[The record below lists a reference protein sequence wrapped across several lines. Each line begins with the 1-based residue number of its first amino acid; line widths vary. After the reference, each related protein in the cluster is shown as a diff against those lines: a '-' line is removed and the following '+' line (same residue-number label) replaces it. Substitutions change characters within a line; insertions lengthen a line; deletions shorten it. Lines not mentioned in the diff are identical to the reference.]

1 MQARIQRIIA
11 ERFLPLLDDVFV
23 AHRTHILRTTAYTGG
38 PACIAGVLGS
48 KSIDLGASGQQ
59 AFLPS
64 TISKCLA
71 FWLCCCR
78 FSICRENYK
87 ISQASCYKILVRP
100 PLD

>member
-59 AFLPS
+59 AFLP
-64 TISKCLA
+64 
-71 FWLCCCR
+71 CCQPSLNALLFGCAAAGFPFAAR
-78 FSICRENYK
+78 ITKYLLH
-87 ISQASCYKILVRP
+87 LVRP
-100 PLD
+100 LLD